1 VSGARL
7 QNLRSN
13 AASPGFSATMPGL
26 DGLRKSTNSRTS
38 PGLIFWNSQ
47 PLLSNAFAKAGFGL
61 SEESPSLQRFS
72 GRSGVTPAFTLV

>member
-13 AASPGFSATMPGL
+13 AASPGFSVTMPGL

-38 PGLIFWNSQ
+38 PGLISWNSE
-47 PLLSNAFAKAGFGL
+47 PLLSNAFGEAGLGL

-72 GRSGVTPAFTLV
+72 GHSRVTLAFTLV